1 MPYAL
6 LADMIT
12 KKHMV
17 DFRGLRFSEP
27 LCLCLLQCELGL
39 EPKWYSFHS
48 LQKTLHTTAHQT

>member
-6 LADMIT
+6 LADMTT

-17 DFRGLRFSEP
+17 EFPGLRFSEP
-27 LCLCLLQCELGL
+27 LGLCLLQGELGL

-48 LQKTLHTTAHQT
+48 LQETLHTTAHHT